1 MENAATRGQPRALAA
16 IASMVTGSVPHAV
29 LLVGPASS
37 GKTTLALDLA
47 AGLLCNDPDPKARP
61 CRRCRGCRLVA
72 SGNHP
77 DLHRLAPEGPGGQVR
92 IGKAGDPEPGTI
104 RSLISELALLPAEGG
119 SRVAIVEQA
128 HRMND
133 DAQNALLKMLEEPP
147 AGVTIVLCADDEEC
161 LLPTVRSRCVRI
173 RLGPV
178 AGREIECWLGELGAA
193 DASAASRFARLAGGC
208 PGLALAY
215 ARAPDAARLR
225 GEIARGL
232 IDLLSAGRH
241 ERLTSVRGMMRSA
254 AALEAALAE
263 GRKSRS
269 EDGGSSG
276 GAGTPATSR
285 RRKKVAST
293 AIQSA
298 GDADGEAGSDG
309 GGDGDD
315 SGDGRAAES
324 AAPKVSASERRAAAS
339 ALMSIWV
346 SVARDLAVAA
356 LGGRRQHHDPE
367 LLDELAAVAPTIAAG
382 ALPAFIA
389 RLGAIEAQLNEN
401 VNPELALDVLALAWP
416 WPGRGR
422 AAPRDPAA

>member
-1 MENAATRGQPRALAA
+1 MEKAATRGQPRALAA

-47 AGLLCNDPDPKARP
+47 AGLLCSDPDPTARP
-61 CRRCRGCRLVA
+61 CRLCRGCRLVA

-92 IGKAGDPEPGTI
+92 IGKAADPESGTI
-104 RSLISELALLPAEGG
+104 RRLISELALLPAEGG

-128 HRMND
+128 HRIND

-178 AGREIECWLGELGAA
+178 AGREIERWLGELGAA
-193 DASAASRFARLAGGC
+193 EAPAASRFARLAGGC
-208 PGLALAY
+208 PGLALTY
-215 ARAPDAARLR
+215 ARAPEAARLR

-232 IDLLSAGRH
+232 IDLLAAGRH
-241 ERLTSVRGMMRSA
+241 ERLTSVRSLMRSA

-263 GRKSRS
+263 GRKNGAG
-269 EDGGSSG
+269 DGESSG
-276 GAGTPATSR
+276 GADTPATSR
-285 RRKKVAST
+285 RRKKGTSAAV
-293 AIQSA
+293 QPA
-298 GDADGEAGSDG
+298 GDAEGEADSDG
-309 GGDGDD
+309 GGN
-315 SGDGRAAES
+315 GDGNGARASGSGTGKAVET
-324 AAPKVSASERRAAAS
+324 AAPKVPASERRAAAS
-339 ALMSIWV
+339 ALMSIWA

-356 LGGRRQHHDPE
+356 LGGRRQLHDPE
-367 LLDELAAVAPTIAAG
+367 LLDELTAVAPTIAPG
-382 ALPAFIA
+382 TLPAFIA
-389 RLGAIEAQLNEN
+389 RLAAIEVQLGEN

-416 WPGRGR
+416 RPGR
-422 AAPRDPAA
+422 AA